1 MSARPNVTITLGRS
15 GQIVKR
21 APISDAARPDH
32 DRTSGSKRP
41 IRERLGNNVDDS
53 HSYNEKRRDKRQR
66 REDHRNWSSSD
77 DDMEQGKQYEPNRR
91 VSRDDLRFKL
101 IHKSLS
107 KKSKSAA
114 DEQNGVDLRDKLS
127 RNSHSSIKY
136 ETRRPVAESR
146 SSGFI
151 RRIPPTRSADDLLQL
166 DSSRKT
172 YSYSLDRLR
181 HRSPDRLVGASRGMS
196 PPRRN
201 YEDMRHDIRHVSSI
215 RSADPSRPTNFM
227 IKNVDVS
234 RPEPMLRK
242 ATVPVEASKPVLRA
256 VPSGGTVQKVSYM
269 SEESVPGLLHSLGL
283 GKYAILFQAE
293 EVDMTALKQMGDN
306 DLKELGIPMGP
317 RKKILLAVLPRSK
330 HRHS

>member
-15 GQIVKR
+15 GQVVKR
-21 APISDAARPDH
+21 SPISDVTRPDH
-32 DRTSGSKRP
+32 ERIAGSKRP
-41 IRERLGNNVDDS
+41 IRERLGNNVDDP
-53 HSYNEKRRDKRQR
+53 HSYNGKRRDKRQHK
-66 REDHRNWSSSD
+66 EDHHNWSSSD
-77 DDMEQGKQYEPNRR
+77 DDMEEGKQYAHNRR

-107 KKSKSAA
+107 KRSKSAA
-114 DEQNGVDLRDKLS
+114 DERNGVDLRDKLS

-136 ETRRPVAESR
+136 GTRRPVPESR

-172 YSYSLDRLR
+172 YSCSLDRLR
-181 HRSPDRLVGASRGMS
+181 HRSPDRLIGASRGMS

-201 YEDMRHDIRHVSSI
+201 YEDMRHDLQHVSST
-215 RSADPSRPTNFM
+215 RSLDPSRPTNFTM
-227 IKNVDVS
+227 KNVDVS
-234 RPEPMLRK
+234 RPEPIMRK
-242 ATVPVEASKPVLRA
+242 ATVPVEAAKPVLRA
-256 VPSGGTVQKVSYM
+256 VPSGGTVQKIYM

-317 RKKILLAVLPRSK
+317 RKKILLAVLPRPK
-330 HRHS
+330 HRHG

>member
-1 MSARPNVTITLGRS
+1 MSARPNVTITLGRG
-15 GQIVKR
+15 GQVVKR
-21 APISDAARPDH
+21 APMSDVTRPDH
-32 DRTSGSKRP
+32 EGTSGSKRP
-41 IRERLGNNVDDS
+41 ISERLGSNVDDS
-53 HSYNEKRRDKRQR
+53 RSYNGKRRDKRQR
-66 REDHRNWSSSD
+66 KEDHHNWSSSD
-77 DDMEQGKQYEPNRR
+77 GDMEEGKQYIPNCR
-91 VSRDDLRFKL
+91 VSQDDLRFKL
-101 IHKSLS
+101 IHKSMS
-107 KKSKSAA
+107 KRCKSAA

-127 RNSHSSIKY
+127 RNSIKY
-136 ETRRPVAESR
+136 ETRRPVPESR

-166 DSSRKT
+166 DSSRKA
-172 YSYSLDRLR
+172 YSCSLDRLR
-181 HRSPDRLVGASRGMS
+181 HRSPDRLVGASRAMS
-196 PPRRN
+196 PPTRN
-201 YEDMRHDIRHVSSI
+201 YEDMRHDLRHVSI

-234 RPEPMLRK
+234 RHEPILRK
-242 ATVPVEASKPVLRA
+242 ATVPVEAAKPVRA
-256 VPSGGTVQKVSYM
+256 VPSGGAEQKISYM
-269 SEESVPGLLHSLGL
+269 SEESVPSLLHSLGL